1 MTKLSQQIT
10 EPAPLRNTISEYI
23 LVLIVSGFY
32 TNMILIIIIAVINL
46 FPLKCVRDFN
56 TSDYQSLYTKFSSPP
71 TVRFLYSVM

>member
-1 MTKLSQQIT
+1 
-10 EPAPLRNTISEYI
+10 
-23 LVLIVSGFY
+23 
-32 TNMILIIIIAVINL
+32 MILIIIIAVINL